1 VLGEGQEM
9 SRRTLEAEAIAERA
23 DDDGRRSRVWAFLTT
38 VHARLGELDEALGKG
53 VRAVE
58 IAERLGDLR
67 LLIPASSC
75 LAQVLY
81 HLADHERVAA
91 LVSSSLARFP
101 DDLVQEDFGMPAQA
115 SILLRYWPVM
125 SLAELGRFAEASRHA
140 ADSIQAAEA
149 RQDAGSMT
157 TAHFAAGTL
166 QSLKGDATRQA
177 VPFERRIAIARAGQP
192 SMVGHTVAYS
202 ALELALRGEASLA
215 LDQIVEGEQL
225 LEEQVRKGPI
235 FPTGQA
241 FRSLGR
247 AYLLLGRL
255 DQARALAAR
264 ARETSSRYPGWAA
277 HAEQLLGDV
286 AAHPDDFDAGRG
298 EIHYRQALAVA
309 EPRGMRPLVAHCHLG
324 LGKLSRRT
332 GKSEQAREHLTIAT
346 TMYGEMGMAYWLE
359 QAEAEMGA

>member
-1 VLGEGQEM
+1 M

-125 SLAELGRFAEASRHA
+125 S
-140 ADSIQAAEA
+140 
-149 RQDAGSMT
+149 
-157 TAHFAAGTL
+157 
-166 QSLKGDATRQA
+166 
-177 VPFERRIAIARAGQP
+177 
-192 SMVGHTVAYS
+192 
-202 ALELALRGEASLA
+202 
-215 LDQIVEGEQL
+215 
-225 LEEQVRKGPI
+225 
-235 FPTGQA
+235 
-241 FRSLGR
+241 
-247 AYLLLGRL
+247 
-255 DQARALAAR
+255 
-264 ARETSSRYPGWAA
+264 
-277 HAEQLLGDV
+277 
-286 AAHPDDFDAGRG
+286 
-298 EIHYRQALAVA
+298 
-309 EPRGMRPLVAHCHLG
+309 
-324 LGKLSRRT
+324 
-332 GKSEQAREHLTIAT
+332 
-346 TMYGEMGMAYWLE
+346 
-359 QAEAEMGA
+359 

>member
-1 VLGEGQEM
+1 
-9 SRRTLEAEAIAERA
+9 
-23 DDDGRRSRVWAFLTT
+23 
-38 VHARLGELDEALGKG
+38 
-53 VRAVE
+53 
-58 IAERLGDLR
+58 
-67 LLIPASSC
+67 
-75 LAQVLY
+75 
-81 HLADHERVAA
+81 
-91 LVSSSLARFP
+91 
-101 DDLVQEDFGMPAQA
+101 MPAQA
-115 SILLRYWPVM
+115 SILLRYWLVM

-346 TMYGEMGMAYWLE
+346 TMYGEIGMAYWLE